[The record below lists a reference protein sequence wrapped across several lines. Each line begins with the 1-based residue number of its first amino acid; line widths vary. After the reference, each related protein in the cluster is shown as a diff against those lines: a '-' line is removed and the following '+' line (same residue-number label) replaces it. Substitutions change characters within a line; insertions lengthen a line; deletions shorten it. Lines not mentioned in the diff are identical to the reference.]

1 MAVESDSDRVHRQT
15 VLNCVA
21 LPRILAAGLQHLDPN
36 LGKKNTCIVPASV
49 GTMYLRALNF
59 APLITFIK
67 HSRDQSVQMR
77 IS

>member
-59 APLITFIK
+59 APLCVLL
-67 HSRDQSVQMR
+67 HSSSIQG
-77 IS
+77 INLFK